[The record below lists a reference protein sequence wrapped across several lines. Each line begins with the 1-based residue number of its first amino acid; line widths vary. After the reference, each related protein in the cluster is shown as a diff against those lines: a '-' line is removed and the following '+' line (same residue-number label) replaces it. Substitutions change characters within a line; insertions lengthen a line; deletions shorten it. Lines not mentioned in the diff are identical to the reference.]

1 MKIQF
6 TFVGPDKNFEDV
18 LEPPKPA
25 SMFMPQ
31 WYKDMPQIMP
41 SSGDSSPGLLPQDP
55 RVANSTLK
63 HCSPFLDAI
72 TAGYIHA
79 LPIDMEIRKDENGL
93 FFFRWKTPGDFISS
107 HSEDQHPGL
116 PAPAGGKSDVMKWTF
131 DFKITTPPGYS
142 AIFTHP
148 LNRHDL
154 PFRTF
159 SGIVDTD
166 GYTQSVQFPFQLLS
180 NEIGDCLIIKKG
192 TPLVQIIPF
201 KREPWNSEI
210 TKQSDKKTFKEYF
223 DFNSTIIKSYKNNF
237 WKKKTYK

>member
-1 MKIQF
+1 MKIEF
-6 TFVGPDKNFEDV
+6 TFIGPDSNFAEV
-18 LEPPKPA
+18 LKPPQPA
-25 SMFMPQ
+25 SQFMPQ

-41 SSGDSSPGLLPQDP
+41 SSGDTKPGLLPQDQY
-55 RVANSTLK
+55 VTNSTMK

-72 TAGYIHA
+72 TAGYVYA
-79 LPIDMEIRKDENGL
+79 LPIDMEIRKDQEGA
-93 FFFRWKTPGDFISS
+93 FFFRWKTPGDFVSS

-116 PAPAGGKSDVMKWTF
+116 PNPVDGDGAVMKWVF
-131 DFKITTPPGYS
+131 DFKIKTPSGYS
-142 AIFTHP
+142 AMFTHP

-166 GYTQSVQFPFQLLS
+166 EYTQSVQFPFQLLS
-180 NEIGDCLIIKKG
+180 SQIEDHLIIKKG

-201 KREPWNSEI
+201 KREPWVAETTTQS
-210 TKQSDKKTFKEYF
+210 TKQTFKDFF
-223 DFNSTIIKSYKNNF
+223 DFNSTIVKSYKNNF